1 MKKNICLV
9 LLILLSVSL
18 FANEEKIASYSITDG
33 LNKKIDLS
41 INAINAIEFADA
53 KFVMYFNN
61 ENKDSWASILDRFG
75 LLICEDSYPAFIR
88 GLQKFIE
95 WDKIAKENNVSQ
107 LEKDIPVYQND
118 ESIIESYYFFNS
130 GELYPRKIWFT
141 FERKN
146 SQSRLRLVVPNKS
159 YTYVYE
165 YYFEPWQVSSL
176 LDKLSEK
183 SLNNAKE
190 IINNRK
196 KQQDLLQDLFN

>member
-18 FANEEKIASYSITDG
+18 FANEEKIASYSITDE
-33 LNKKIDLS
+33 LNVKIDLS
-41 INAINAIEFADA
+41 INAIEFADA

-61 ENKDSWASILDRFG
+61 ENKDPWASILDTIVPFG

-95 WDKIAKENNVSQ
+95 WDKTAKENNVSQ
-107 LEKDIPVYQND
+107 LEKNIPVYQND
-118 ESIIESYYFFNS
+118 ESIIESYYFFNG
-130 GELYPRKIWFT
+130 GEPYPRSIWFT

-159 YTYVYE
+159 YTYVDK

-190 IINNRK
+190 KINNRK
-196 KQQDLLQDLFN
+196 KQQDLFN

>member
-53 KFVMYFNN
+53 KFVMYFNYV
-61 ENKDSWASILDRFG
+61 NKDLWASFG

-95 WDKIAKENNVSQ
+95 WDKTAKENNVSQ
-107 LEKDIPVYQND
+107 VEKDIPVYKND
-118 ESIIESYYFFNS
+118 ESIIESKLFFY
-130 GELYPRKIWFT
+130 GVGPYLRDIWFT

-159 YTYVYE
+159 YTYVDV